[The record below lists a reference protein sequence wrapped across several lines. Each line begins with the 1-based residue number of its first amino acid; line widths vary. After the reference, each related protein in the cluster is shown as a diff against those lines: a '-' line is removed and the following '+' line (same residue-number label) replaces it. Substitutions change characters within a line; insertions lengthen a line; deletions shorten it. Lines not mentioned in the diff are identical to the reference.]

1 MSSEAVG
8 IAHGDLT
15 ELFSRLSEKRI
26 AVEKEFSRIPAAP
39 NASKDIFALCRGFER
54 AFAQTLETVGYSA
67 MIREAFQGDKGL
79 SGIVRKLPIERQFRL
94 DNVKTVCREADGFQ
108 RSLVSPEA
116 GLRRL
121 VHDSVDTV
129 LAPVDMTVRRVHQVL
144 MDASREAAGKASAY
158 AEDGTYMETK
168 EPLRLPAFEK
178 VIGFAVQ
185 KALEDWRDEALEV
198 AKTLVSMEQSYVSAA
213 FFRHLTKE
221 RLQRHQAE
229 QLLADG
235 GGVPA
240 AAADDDDSDDDDS
253 TVRSRVDGS
262 PSLKR
267 NELQTYE
274 SNASSNAGPLAGAL
288 TIPSAAT
295 KSNDDPGELK
305 TGYLEKRVGEHSGRQ
320 SVPLGESFKWQKRY
334 FVLTEPKGM
343 LYYFKSA
350 DDPPNYRG
358 VINLRE
364 CRVQDVTVDGTP
376 IEEQSR
382 SKQAA
387 DQASGA
393 VSLLIKI
400 GHKDTSRPIVKNH
413 HSVVLRAESAAEK
426 YSWLTRLLAASG
438 NPQAPRA
445 TPGKPQQAAKP
456 TSPEQPKGVL
466 QNLTSTVGSAASTV
480 SNTARSAVSR
490 LTGDQPSDGLSGLS
504 GTTAPLTAD
513 NRGLGSAILFHET
526 SGIGPEPMLFGDGI
540 AVTHPGATSA
550 RMQDEFLKHLAED
563 TVLYVRTVCNT
574 IIMEV
579 PKAIVHCQVKRA
591 EKHLLEALYG
601 HISSLGKFESDT
613 LLEEDPDIMQRRA
626 ATKKALEDLVDAV
639 GEVKALQERHA
650 EADRNAPIEVSAQ
663 LLELAGMNKLVP
675 SPQRQAGSQSRYGNY
690 GPAAL
695 ASGSPSPPA
704 NGGPPPLA
712 GGPSRRISGD
722 VRGAPQMAI
731 PQQMPNQPV
740 SRTNSASQRQML
752 NRPPS
757 GRQMAPQGV
766 NPSAVPPSANWG
778 SAPQPQFQPG
788 TPGTPGTPPP
798 GVVVPPRRRP
808 PPAPPA
814 Q

>member
-1 MSSEAVG
+1 MSSESVG
-8 IAHGDLT
+8 IANNDLT
-15 ELFSRLSEKRI
+15 ELFTRLSEKRV
-26 AVEKEFSRIPAAP
+26 AVEKEFSKIPAAP
-39 NASKDIFALCRGFER
+39 KASKDVFQLCRGFER

-79 SGIVRKLPIERQFRL
+79 QGIVKKLPIERQFRM
-94 DNVKTVCREADGFQ
+94 DNVKMVCREADGFQ

-121 VHDSVDTV
+121 VHDSVETV
-129 LAPVDMTVRRVHQVL
+129 LGPVDMTVRRVHQVL
-144 MDASREAAGKASAY
+144 LDASREAARKASAY

-229 QLLADG
+229 QLLSDG
-235 GGVPA
+235 GGVQA
-240 AAADDDDSDDDDS
+240 ADAGDDDDSDDDDS

-267 NELQTYE
+267 NELQTYD
-274 SNASSNAGPLAGAL
+274 SGNSSAGPLAGGL
-288 TIPSAAT
+288 VIPSAAT

-376 IEEQSR
+376 IEDQSR
-382 SKQAA
+382 SKIAA

-393 VSLLIKI
+393 VSLLIRI

-438 NPQAPRA
+438 NPMAPRGAASKPQAP
-445 TPGKPQQAAKP
+445 
-456 TSPEQPKGVL
+456 SPEQPKGVL
-466 QNLTSTVGSAASTV
+466 QSLTSTVGSAASTV
-480 SNTARSAVSR
+480 TSTAKNAVNR
-490 LTGDQPSDGLSGLS
+490 LTGDGNNGLTPGITGSTG
-504 GTTAPLTAD
+504 PLTAD

-526 SGIGPEPMLFGDGI
+526 SGIGPEPMIFGDGV
-540 AVTHPGATSA
+540 AVTHPGATNTK
-550 RMQDEFLKHLAED
+550 MQDEFLKRLAED

-601 HISSLGKFESDT
+601 HISSLNKFESET
-613 LLEEDPDIMQRRA
+613 LLEEDADTMQRRA
-626 ATKKALEDLVDAV
+626 ATKKALDDLVDAV

-650 EADRNAPIEVSAQ
+650 EADRNSPVQVSVE
-663 LLELAGMNKLVP
+663 LLELAGMKNATP
-675 SPQRQAGSQSRYGNY
+675 SPQRQAQSQSRYGDY
-690 GPAAL
+690 GPSAN
-695 ASGSPSPPA
+695 SNGSPPA
-704 NGGPPPLA
+704 NGA
-712 GGPSRRISGD
+712 PSNRRISQD
-722 VRGAPQMAI
+722 RAQYSPQVAAP
-731 PQQMPNQPV
+731 MPSQPV
-740 SRTNSASQRQML
+740 SRTNSGAQRSMM

-757 GRQMAPQGV
+757 GRALGQTGAP
-766 NPSAVPPSANWG
+766 NTVPPSAGWG
-778 SAPQPQFQPG
+778 SAPGPQPG
-788 TPGTPGTPPP
+788 TPGTPGSVGSP

>member
-8 IAHGDLT
+8 IPHSDLT

-26 AVEKEFSRIPAAP
+26 AVEKEFSKIPAP
-39 NASKDIFALCRGFER
+39 PKASKDVFQLCRGFER

-79 SGIVRKLPIERQFRL
+79 QGIVKKLPIERQFRL

-121 VHDSVDTV
+121 VHDSVETV
-129 LAPVDMTVRRVHQVL
+129 LIPVDMTVRRVHQVL
-144 MDASREAAGKASAY
+144 IDASREAARKASAF
-158 AEDGTYMETK
+158 ADDGTYVETK

-229 QLLADG
+229 QLLAEG
-235 GGVPA
+235 GGVQAPD
-240 AAADDDDSDDDDS
+240 AADDDDSDDDDDS

-262 PSLKR
+262 PSVKR

-274 SNASSNAGPLAGAL
+274 STNSSLAGGL
-288 TIPSAAT
+288 TIPSAAS

-376 IEEQSR
+376 LDEQSK
-382 SKQAA
+382 SKLAA
-387 DQASGA
+387 DQAAGA

-426 YSWLTRLLAASG
+426 YSWLNRLLAASG
-438 NPQAPRA
+438 NPQAPRGA
-445 TPGKPQQAAKP
+445 ASKPQQGAKP
-456 TSPEQPKGVL
+456 PSPEQPKGVL
-466 QNLTSTVGSAASTV
+466 QSLTSTMGSAANTV
-480 SNTARSAVSR
+480 SSTAKSAVNR
-490 LTGDQPSDGLSGLS
+490 LTGDGSNGLTPSYGPTG
-504 GTTAPLTAD
+504 APLTAD

-526 SGIGPEPMLFGDGI
+526 SGIGPEPMAFGDGI
-540 AVTHPGATSA
+540 AVTHPGATNA
-550 RMQDEFLKHLAED
+550 KMQDEFLKRLAED

-613 LLEEDPDIMQRRA
+613 LMEEDPDVMQRRA
-626 ATKKALEDLVDAV
+626 ATKKALDDLVDAV
-639 GEVKALQERHA
+639 SEVKALQERHA
-650 EADRNAPIEVSAQ
+650 EADKNAQVEVSVE
-663 LLELAGMNKLVP
+663 LLEMAGMKNMVP
-675 SPQRQAGSQSRYGNY
+675 SPQRSAQSQSRYGNY

-695 ASGSPSPPA
+695 TNGSPPA
-704 NGGPPPLA
+704 NGA
-712 GGPSRRISGD
+712 PSRRISGD
-722 VRGAPQMAI
+722 RTSPQMAA
-731 PQQMPNQPV
+731 PMPSQPPV
-740 SRTNSASQRQML
+740 SRTNSNSAAQRSML

-757 GRQMAPQGV
+757 GRSLGPAGG
-766 NPSAVPPSANWG
+766 PSPLPPSANWG
-778 SAPQPQFQPG
+778 SGPQPG
-788 TPGTPGTPPP
+788 TPGTPSQGAPMGSP
-798 GVVVPPRRRP
+798 GMVVPPRRRP

>member
-1 MSSEAVG
+1 MSSETVG
-8 IAHGDLT
+8 IAHSDLV
-15 ELFSRLSEKRI
+15 ELLARLSEKRA
-26 AVEKEFSRIPAAP
+26 AVEKEFNKIPAAP
-39 NASKDIFALCRGFER
+39 KAARDVFQLCRGFER

-67 MIREAFQGDKGL
+67 MIREAFAGDKGL
-79 SGIVRKLPIERQFRL
+79 SGIVRRLPIERQFRL
-94 DNVKTVCREADGFQ
+94 DNVKMVCREADGFQ

-121 VHDSVDTV
+121 VHDSVETV
-129 LAPVDMTVRRVHQVL
+129 LMPVDATVRRVHQVL
-144 MDASREAAGKASAY
+144 IDASREAARKASAY
-158 AEDGTYMETK
+158 AEDGTFMESK

-198 AKTLVSMEQSYVSAA
+198 AKTLVGMEQSYVSAA

-229 QLLADG
+229 QLLAEG

-240 AAADDDDSDDDDS
+240 PRANDDDDDDSDDDS
-253 TVRSRVDGS
+253 TVRSRVDSS

-267 NELQTYE
+267 NELQTYD
-274 SNASSNAGPLAGAL
+274 SNSSSVAGPLA
-288 TIPSAAT
+288 IPSAAPRN
-295 KSNDDPGELK
+295 NDDPGELK

-376 IEEQSR
+376 IEDQAK
-382 SKQAA
+382 SKIAA
-387 DQASGA
+387 DQAAGS

-438 NPQAPRA
+438 NPLAPR
-445 TPGKPQQAAKP
+445 GKPQPGSKP
-456 TSPEQPKGVL
+456 PSPEQPKGVL
-466 QNLTSTVGSAASTV
+466 QNLTSTVGSAASSV
-480 SNTARSAVSR
+480 SSSAKNAVNR
-490 LTGDQPSDGLSGLS
+490 LTGDGNNGGLGPMSSPG
-504 GTTAPLTAD
+504 PQLTAD

-526 SGIGPEPMLFGDGI
+526 SGIGPEPMLFGEGTAI
-540 AVTHPGATSA
+540 THPGATDA
-550 RMQDEFLKHLAED
+550 RDAFLKRLAED

-591 EKHLLEALYG
+591 EQHLLEALYG

-613 LLEEDPDIMQRRA
+613 LLEEDPDTMQRRA
-626 ATKKALEDLVDAV
+626 ATRKALEDLVDAV
-639 GEVKALQERHA
+639 GEVKALQERTVQ
-650 EADRNAPIEVSAQ
+650 ADRSALIDVSVQ
-663 LLELAGMNKLVP
+663 LLDMAGMKSLIP
-675 SPQRQAGSQSRYGNY
+675 SPQRTAQPSSRYGNY

-695 ASGSPSPPA
+695 SNGSPPA
-704 NGGPPPLA
+704 NGP
-712 GGPSRRISGD
+712 PSRRISSD
-722 VRGAPQMAI
+722 RPPPQSQSQMAG
-731 PQQMPNQPV
+731 PVPNQPV
-740 SRTNSASQRQML
+740 NRSNSGARNSML

-757 GRQMAPQGV
+757 GRSMGPAGAA
-766 NPSAVPPSANWG
+766 NPVPPSANWG
-778 SAPQPQFQPG
+778 SGAGPQPG
-788 TPGTPGTPPP
+788 TPSTPSTPGTPIGSP

>member
-8 IAHGDLT
+8 IPHSDLT

-26 AVEKEFSRIPAAP
+26 AVEKEFSKIPAP
-39 NASKDIFALCRGFER
+39 PKASKDVFQLCRGFER

-79 SGIVRKLPIERQFRL
+79 QGIVKKLPIERQFRL

-121 VHDSVDTV
+121 VHDSVETV
-129 LAPVDMTVRRVHQVL
+129 LIPVDMTVRRVHQVL
-144 MDASREAAGKASAY
+144 IDASREAARKASAF
-158 AEDGTYMETK
+158 ADDGTYVETK

-229 QLLADG
+229 QLLAEG
-235 GGVPA
+235 GGVQAPDA
-240 AAADDDDSDDDDS
+240 GDDDDSDDDDS

-262 PSLKR
+262 PSVKR

-274 SNASSNAGPLAGAL
+274 STNSSLAGGL
-288 TIPSAAT
+288 TIPSAAP

-376 IEEQSR
+376 LDEQSK
-382 SKQAA
+382 SKLAA
-387 DQASGA
+387 DQAAGA

-438 NPQAPRA
+438 NPQAPRGA
-445 TPGKPQQAAKP
+445 ASKPQQGAKP
-456 TSPEQPKGVL
+456 PSPEQPKGVL
-466 QNLTSTVGSAASTV
+466 QSLTSTVGSAANTV
-480 SNTARSAVSR
+480 TTTAKSAVNR
-490 LTGDQPSDGLSGLS
+490 LTGDGSNGLTPSYGSTG
-504 GTTAPLTAD
+504 APLTAD

-526 SGIGPEPMLFGDGI
+526 SGIGPEPMAFGDGI
-540 AVTHPGATSA
+540 AVTHPGATNA
-550 RMQDEFLKHLAED
+550 KMQDEFLKRLAED

-613 LLEEDPDIMQRRA
+613 LMEEDPDVMQRRA
-626 ATKKALEDLVDAV
+626 ATKKALDDLVDAV

-650 EADRNAPIEVSAQ
+650 EADRNAQVEVSVE
-663 LLELAGMNKLVP
+663 LLEMAGMKNLVP
-675 SPQRQAGSQSRYGNY
+675 SPQRSAQSQSRYGNY

-695 ASGSPSPPA
+695 TNGSPPA
-704 NGGPPPLA
+704 NGA
-712 GGPSRRISGD
+712 PSRRISGD
-722 VRGAPQMAI
+722 RPSPQMAA
-731 PQQMPNQPV
+731 PMPSQPPV
-740 SRTNSASQRQML
+740 SRTNSNSAAQRSML

-757 GRQMAPQGV
+757 GRSLGPTGG
-766 NPSAVPPSANWG
+766 PSPVPPSANWG
-778 SAPQPQFQPG
+778 SGREEAEVDRKAEDVEEVG
-788 TPGTPGTPPP
+788 
-798 GVVVPPRRRP
+798 
-808 PPAPPA
+808 AEA
-814 Q
+814 